1 MSLQTEIIHELGVKP
16 TIDPTEEIRKSID
29 FMKAYLKKYPFL
41 IKRMLSC
48 RARHDN
54 RPHRLCQF
62 LGDVIVFWLFRN
74 LFQIPSGV
82 FDQRFV
88 L

>member
-41 IKRMLSC
+41 KT
-48 RARHDN
+48 
-54 RPHRLCQF
+54 
-62 LGDVIVFWLFRN
+62 
-74 LFQIPSGV
+74 
-82 FDQRFV
+82 FV
-88 L
+88 LGISGGQDSTLAGRFHATNDGRNAKKRER